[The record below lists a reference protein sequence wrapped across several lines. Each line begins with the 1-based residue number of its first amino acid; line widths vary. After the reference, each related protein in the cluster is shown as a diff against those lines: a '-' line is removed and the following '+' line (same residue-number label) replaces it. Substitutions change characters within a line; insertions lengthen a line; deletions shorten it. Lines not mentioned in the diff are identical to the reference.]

1 MQRQFE
7 TELDE
12 IKDRILEM
20 AGMVEKA
27 LDDALK
33 ALIERDSELAQQV
46 IDGDDLIDGEEIEID
61 RVATEFIVRHQPA
74 AADLRFVVVAIKL
87 GPELERIADHAVN
100 IAERVLY
107 LNDKALV
114 KPLIDLPRML
124 RQTRAMLSK
133 AIDCYVRRDADLA
146 WEVLRSDDEIDSL
159 YVQILRELITFMA
172 DDPKT
177 ISRSM
182 ALIFIARYAE
192 RIADQATN
200 IAEEVIYLVE
210 GRPIRHQH
218 PGD

>member
-7 TELDE
+7 QELE
-12 IKDRILEM
+12 TLKDRILSM

-27 LDDALK
+27 LVDALK
-33 ALIERDSELAQQV
+33 ALIDRDSELAQQV
-46 IDGDDLIDGEEIEID
+46 IDGDDMIDEEEIEID
-61 RVATEFIVRHQPA
+61 QLATEFIVRHQPA

-100 IAERVLY
+100 IAKRVLY
-107 LNDKALV
+107 LNDRPRV

-124 RQTRAMLSK
+124 RQARAMVSK
-133 AIDCYVRRDADLA
+133 AMDCYVRRDADLA
-146 WEVLRSDDEIDSL
+146 WEVLRSDDEIDAL

-177 ISRSM
+177 ISRSI

-200 IAEEVIYLVE
+200 IAEEVIYLVG
-210 GRPIRHQH
+210 GRPVRHQRSE
-218 PGD
+218 D